1 MPCLGEVAPVSS
13 NDDGGPHSRRLEPG
27 ELVES
32 VDENDAI
39 LRTLRSLYRSGVER
53 NCATRAHD
61 ACGKG

>member
-1 MPCLGEVAPVSS
+1 MSS